1 MSTTPDNTV
10 SRGRRIWKSVLRILT
25 FFKKNVVFTIA
36 LVLACATAILVPPDK
51 QYLKYFD
58 LKTLSCLFMTLAVI
72 CALKNIHFFSI
83 TAEKIV
89 KLTGN
94 TRTAILALVY
104 ITFIGSML
112 IANDMALITFLPL
125 GYFVLS
131 STGQERYMAYTFIL
145 QNISANL
152 GGMLTPFGNP
162 QNLYLYTKFNIPT
175 GEFVKIM
182 LPPFLLAVAL
192 LTVCS
197 LAVKK
202 SKLTISSQELPKL
215 PVKRTLIYLVLF
227 ALTIAIVF
235 RWIPYWVGLILVPV
249 VLLFMDKK
257 ALKQV
262 DYPLLLTFA
271 AFFVFSGNLSR
282 VDFIRDQLTAL
293 LSKNTLIVS
302 VASCQVLS
310 TVPSS
315 ILLSPFTQ
323 NYRSLLVGVNIGGT
337 GTLVASL
344 ASLITFR
351 EYTKLYKNKTRQ
363 YLGMFTA
370 LGFGF
375 LIILLTFCYFL
386 Y

>member
-1 MSTTPDNTV
+1 MRTTPDNTV
-10 SRGRRIWKSVLRILT
+10 SRGKRIWKSVLRILT

>member
-1 MSTTPDNTV
+1 
-10 SRGRRIWKSVLRILT
+10 
-25 FFKKNVVFTIA
+25 
-36 LVLACATAILVPPDK
+36 
-51 QYLKYFD
+51 
-58 LKTLSCLFMTLAVI
+58 
-72 CALKNIHFFSI
+72 
-83 TAEKIV
+83 
-89 KLTGN
+89 
-94 TRTAILALVY
+94 
-104 ITFIGSML
+104 
-112 IANDMALITFLPL
+112 
-125 GYFVLS
+125 
-131 STGQERYMAYTFIL
+131 MAYTFIL

-202 SKLTISSQELPKL
+202 NKLTISSQELPKL

-235 RWIPYWVGLILVPV
+235 RWIPYWVGLILVPA

-282 VDFIRDQLTAL
+282 VDFIRGQLTAL
-293 LSKNTLIVS
+293 LSKNALIVS

-310 TVPSS
+310 TVHPRYCFR
-315 ILLSPFTQ
+315 LLH
-323 NYRSLLVGVNIGGT
+323 R
-337 GTLVASL
+337 
-344 ASLITFR
+344 ITDR
-351 EYTKLYKNKTRQ
+351 CLS
-363 YLGMFTA
+363 A
-370 LGFGF
+370 
-375 LIILLTFCYFL
+375 
-386 Y
+386 